1 MLNSQFHISVK
12 IVQIKKIHHCFNF
25 AATKRWYHV
34 CKIFI
39 GHLLVQEWLRN
50 KRNCCKEKED
60 KKTLFYLGSNDEA
73 TI

>member
-1 MLNSQFHISVK
+1 MLSSQFYIGVEN
-12 IVQIKKIHHCFNF
+12 VQIKKIHCYFNF
-25 AATKRWYHV
+25 AATKRWYHL

-50 KRNCCKEKED
+50 KRNCCQEKKIKEEPVY
-60 KKTLFYLGSNDEA
+60 FGNNDEA